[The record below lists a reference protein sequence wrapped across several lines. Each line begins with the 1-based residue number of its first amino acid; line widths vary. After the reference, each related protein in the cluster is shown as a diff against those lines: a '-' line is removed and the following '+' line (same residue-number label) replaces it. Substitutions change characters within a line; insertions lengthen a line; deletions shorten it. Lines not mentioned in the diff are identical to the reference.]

1 MCVLCVC
8 VCVLCVCVCV
18 CVCCVQ
24 CLCVL
29 CVCAVCVCV
38 LCAVLVCAVCVGSF
52 LHMVWLRHTV
62 TFTWVINNTPPSV
75 VHTLKG
81 EGHIE
86 RGANGLQ
93 LLHDDV
99 TCGALL

>member
-1 MCVLCVC
+1 MCVCCVCVCVCVCVCACVVCVCVC
-8 VCVLCVCVCV
+8 VCVLYVYVF
-18 CVCCVQ
+18 VCCVQ

-29 CVCAVCVCV
+29 CVSDHCYT
-38 LCAVLVCAVCVGSF
+38 
-52 LHMVWLRHTV
+52 WLHTV
-62 TFTWVINNTPPSV
+62 TFTWVVNNTPPFV